1 MIASVLQ
8 SATTVRGSTLKP
20 FGNSFRGYFSPFMLL
35 TWQWVASSQAVLC
48 YNSKHDQVGTGDFR
62 LHWRFGA
69 SQLFGGVLTVW
80 CSDSLVCRQFGVLT
94 VWCADSLKVVLVF
107 SWTGCQSKD
116 NKLHIFWTVHLDTNM
131 SGTPTRCTLLLNNVF
146 QLNYPQHVWNKQLF
160 IIRRSIKQLTVFYC
174 AEIISELYELELNK
188 VDSFSHDER
197 KTQNSL
203 RTSEDPHP
211 TARRH
216 IPQKL

>member
-1 MIASVLQ
+1 
-8 SATTVRGSTLKP
+8 
-20 FGNSFRGYFSPFMLL
+20 
-35 TWQWVASSQAVLC
+35 
-48 YNSKHDQVGTGDFR
+48 
-62 LHWRFGA
+62 
-69 SQLFGGVLTVW
+69 
-80 CSDSLVCRQFGVLT
+80 
-94 VWCADSLKVVLVF
+94 
-107 SWTGCQSKD
+107 
-116 NKLHIFWTVHLDTNM
+116 M